1 MIVGFI
7 FLTMHIIEY
16 NNYTIE
22 PTQEALL
29 IKPIRD
35 LYNKDKSKN
44 KEKFLQ
50 QMSVLYFYADPR
62 STYNYIVDDE
72 ERLQAII
79 EQEGLPEDFKITED
93 LDNAL
98 QEYKKH
104 TITTSYLLLQD
115 TKIAVDKVRQF
126 LREVDLNAQDDKGK
140 PLYTINSITQ
150 TIKQIPQLSK
160 DLLEAEKIVSKEIE
174 EQGRARG
181 GNNKTLFEDGISF

>member
-1 MIVGFI
+1 
-7 FLTMHIIEY
+7 MHIIEY

-22 PTQEALL
+22 PTQEAFL

-35 LYNKDKSKN
+35 LFNKDKSKT

-79 EQEGLPEDFKITED
+79 EQEGLPKDFKITED
-93 LDNAL
+93 LDKAL

-126 LREVDLNAQDDKGK
+126 LREVDLDAKDDKGK

-150 TIKQIPQLSK
+150 AIKQIPQLSK

-174 EQGRARG
+174 DQGRARG

>member
-1 MIVGFI
+1 
-7 FLTMHIIEY
+7 MHIIEY

-22 PTQEALL
+22 PTQEAFL

-35 LYNKDKSKN
+35 LFNKDKSKT

-72 ERLQAII
+72 ERLKAII
-79 EQEGLPEDFKITED
+79 EQEGLPKDFKITED
-93 LDNAL
+93 LDKAL

-126 LREVDLNAQDDKGK
+126 LREVDLTAVDDKGK

-150 TIKQIPQLSK
+150 AIKQIPQLSK

-181 GNNKTLFEDGISF
+181 GNDNKSLFDDGFNL

>member
-1 MIVGFI
+1 
-7 FLTMHIIEY
+7 
-16 NNYTIE
+16 
-22 PTQEALL
+22 
-29 IKPIRD
+29 
-35 LYNKDKSKN
+35 
-44 KEKFLQ
+44 
-50 QMSVLYFYADPR
+50 MSVLYFYADPR

-72 ERLQAII
+72 ERLKAII

-126 LREVDLNAQDDKGK
+126 LREVNLNETDDKGK

-150 TIKQIPQLSK
+150 AIKQIPQLSK

>member
-1 MIVGFI
+1 
-7 FLTMHIIEY
+7 MHIIEY

-22 PTQEALL
+22 PTQEAFL

-35 LYNKDKSKN
+35 LFNKDKSKT

-62 STYNYIVDDE
+62 STYNYIIDDE

-79 EQEGLPEDFKITED
+79 EQEGLPKDFKITED

-126 LREVDLNAQDDKGK
+126 LREVDLTAVDDKGK

-181 GNNKTLFEDGISF
+181 GNNKTLFEDGINF

>member
-1 MIVGFI
+1 
-7 FLTMHIIEY
+7 MHIIEY

-22 PTQEALL
+22 PTQEAFL

-35 LYNKDKSKN
+35 LFNKDKSKT

-62 STYNYIVDDE
+62 STYNYIVDDD

-79 EQEGLPEDFKITED
+79 EQEGLPKDFKITED
-93 LDNAL
+93 LDKAL

-126 LREVDLNAQDDKGK
+126 LREVDLTAVDDKGK

-150 TIKQIPQLSK
+150 AIKQIPQLSK

>member
-1 MIVGFI
+1 
-7 FLTMHIIEY
+7 MHIIEY

-22 PTQEALL
+22 PTQEAFL

-35 LYNKDKSKN
+35 LFNKDKSKT

-79 EQEGLPEDFKITED
+79 EQEGLPKDFKITED
-93 LDNAL
+93 LDKAL

-126 LREVDLNAQDDKGK
+126 LREVNLTAVDDKGK

-150 TIKQIPQLSK
+150 AIKQIPQLSK

>member
-1 MIVGFI
+1 
-7 FLTMHIIEY
+7 MHIIEY

-22 PTQEALL
+22 PTQEAFL

-35 LYNKDKSKN
+35 LFNKDKSKN

-72 ERLQAII
+72 ERLKAII
-79 EQEGLPEDFKITED
+79 EQEGLPKDFKITED
-93 LDNAL
+93 LDKAL

-126 LREVDLNAQDDKGK
+126 LREVDLTAEDDKGR

-150 TIKQIPQLSK
+150 AIKQIPQLSK

>member
-1 MIVGFI
+1 
-7 FLTMHIIEY
+7 MHIIEY

-22 PTQEALL
+22 PTQEAFL

-35 LYNKDKSKN
+35 LFNKDKSKT

-62 STYNYIVDDE
+62 STYNYIIDDE
-72 ERLQAII
+72 ERLKAII

-93 LDNAL
+93 LDKAL

-126 LREVDLNAQDDKGK
+126 LREVDLTAVDDKGK

-150 TIKQIPQLSK
+150 AIKQIPQLSK

-181 GNNKTLFEDGISF
+181 GNDNKSLFDDGFGL

>member
-1 MIVGFI
+1 
-7 FLTMHIIEY
+7 MHIIEY

-22 PTQEALL
+22 PTQEAFL

-35 LYNKDKSKN
+35 LFNKDKSKT

-79 EQEGLPEDFKITED
+79 EQEGLPKDFKITED
-93 LDNAL
+93 LDKAL
-98 QEYKKH
+98 QEYKNH

-126 LREVDLNAQDDKGK
+126 LREVDLTAVDDKGK

-150 TIKQIPQLSK
+150 AIKQIPQLSK

-181 GNNKTLFEDGISF
+181 GNNKTIFENGINL

>member
-1 MIVGFI
+1 
-7 FLTMHIIEY
+7 MHIIEY

-22 PTQEALL
+22 PTQEAFL

-35 LYNKDKSKN
+35 LFNKDKSKT

-50 QMSVLYFYADPR
+50 QISVLYFYADPR
-62 STYNYIVDDE
+62 STYNYIVDDD

-79 EQEGLPEDFKITED
+79 EQEGLPKDFKITED
-93 LDNAL
+93 LDKAL

-126 LREVDLNAQDDKGK
+126 LREVDLTAVDDKGK

-150 TIKQIPQLSK
+150 AIKQIPQLSK

-181 GNNKTLFEDGISF
+181 GNDNKSLFDDGFGL

>member
-1 MIVGFI
+1 
-7 FLTMHIIEY
+7 MHIIEY

-22 PTQEALL
+22 PTQEAFL

-35 LYNKDKSKN
+35 LFNKDKSKT

-62 STYNYIVDDE
+62 STYNYIVDDD

-79 EQEGLPEDFKITED
+79 EQEGLPKDFKITED
-93 LDNAL
+93 LDKAL

-115 TKIAVDKVRQF
+115 TKIAVDKVREF
-126 LREVDLNAQDDKGK
+126 LREIDLTAADDKGK

-150 TIKQIPQLSK
+150 AIKQIPQLSK

-181 GNNKTLFEDGISF
+181 GNNKTLFEDGINF

>member
-1 MIVGFI
+1 
-7 FLTMHIIEY
+7 MHIIEY

-22 PTQEALL
+22 PTQEAFL

-35 LYNKDKSKN
+35 LFNKDKSKT

-72 ERLQAII
+72 ERLKAII
-79 EQEGLPEDFKITED
+79 EQEGLPKDFKITED
-93 LDNAL
+93 LDKAL

-126 LREVDLNAQDDKGK
+126 LREVDLTAVDDKGK

-150 TIKQIPQLSK
+150 AIKQIPQLSK

>member
-1 MIVGFI
+1 
-7 FLTMHIIEY
+7 MHIIEY

-22 PTQEALL
+22 PTQEAFL
-29 IKPIRD
+29 IK
-35 LYNKDKSKN
+35 SKT

-79 EQEGLPEDFKITED
+79 EQEGLPKDFKITED
-93 LDNAL
+93 LDKAL

-126 LREVDLNAQDDKGK
+126 LREVNLTAVDDKGK

-150 TIKQIPQLSK
+150 AIKQIPQLSK

>member
-1 MIVGFI
+1 
-7 FLTMHIIEY
+7 MHIIEY

-22 PTQEALL
+22 PTQEAFL

-35 LYNKDKSKN
+35 LFNKDKSKT

-79 EQEGLPEDFKITED
+79 EQEGLPKDFKITED
-93 LDNAL
+93 LDKAL

-126 LREVDLNAQDDKGK
+126 LREVDLTAVDDKGK

-150 TIKQIPQLSK
+150 AIKQIPQLSK

>member
-1 MIVGFI
+1 
-7 FLTMHIIEY
+7 MHIIEY
-16 NNYTIE
+16 NNFNIE
-22 PTQEALL
+22 LTQEAFL

-50 QMSVLYFYADPR
+50 QMSILYFYVDPR
-62 STYNYIVDDE
+62 STYNYIIDDE
-72 ERLQAII
+72 DRLKAII
-79 EQEGLPEDFKITED
+79 EQEGLPADFKITDD
-93 LDNAL
+93 LSRAIE
-98 QEYKKH
+98 EYKKH
-104 TITTSYLLLQD
+104 IITTSFLLLQD
-115 TKIAVDKVRQF
+115 TKIAVDKVREF
-126 LREVDLNAQDDKGK
+126 LREVDLTAKDDKGK

-181 GNNKTLFEDGISF
+181 GNNKTLFDDGISI

>member
-1 MIVGFI
+1 
-7 FLTMHIIEY
+7 MHIIEY

-72 ERLQAII
+72 ERLKAII
-79 EQEGLPEDFKITED
+79 EQEGLPEDFKITTD
-93 LDNAL
+93 LDKAL

-126 LREVDLNAQDDKGK
+126 LREVNLNETDDKGK

-150 TIKQIPQLSK
+150 AIKQIPQLSK

-181 GNNKTLFEDGISF
+181 GNDNKSLFDDGFNL

>member
-1 MIVGFI
+1 
-7 FLTMHIIEY
+7 MHIIEY

-50 QMSVLYFYADPR
+50 QMSILYFYADPR

-79 EQEGLPEDFKITED
+79 EQEGLPEDFKITAD

-126 LREVDLNAQDDKGK
+126 LREVDLTAVDDKGK

-150 TIKQIPQLSK
+150 AIKQIPQLSK

>member
-1 MIVGFI
+1 
-7 FLTMHIIEY
+7 MHIIEY

-35 LYNKDKSKN
+35 LYIKDKSKN

-72 ERLQAII
+72 ERLKAII

-98 QEYKKH
+98 QEYRKH

-126 LREVDLNAQDDKGK
+126 LREVNLTAVDDKGK

-150 TIKQIPQLSK
+150 AIKQIPQLSK

>member
-1 MIVGFI
+1 
-7 FLTMHIIEY
+7 MHIIEY

-22 PTQEALL
+22 PTQEAFL

-35 LYNKDKSKN
+35 LFNKDKSKT

-93 LDNAL
+93 LDKAL

-126 LREVDLNAQDDKGK
+126 LREVDLTRVDDKGK

-150 TIKQIPQLSK
+150 AIKQIPQLSK

-181 GNNKTLFEDGISF
+181 GNNKTLFEDGINF

>member
-1 MIVGFI
+1 
-7 FLTMHIIEY
+7 MHIIEY

-72 ERLQAII
+72 ERLKAII

-93 LDNAL
+93 LDKAL

-126 LREVDLNAQDDKGK
+126 LREVNLNETDDKGK

-150 TIKQIPQLSK
+150 AIKQIPQLSK